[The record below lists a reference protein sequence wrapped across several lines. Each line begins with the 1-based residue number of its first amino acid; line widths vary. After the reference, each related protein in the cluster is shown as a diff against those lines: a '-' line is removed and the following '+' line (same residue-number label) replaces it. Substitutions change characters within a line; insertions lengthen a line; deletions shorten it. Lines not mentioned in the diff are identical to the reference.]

1 MNPPTGGGHLG
12 PSPVSLL
19 PDMGPH
25 TYTPAEGQARQE
37 IDALLAEA
45 GWVIQDRAAMNLY
58 EGSGQAVR
66 EFALKDGHGRVDYLL
81 FVDQTPVGTIEA
93 KPAGTTLTEVEF
105 QSLKY
110 ITGLPDDLYES
121 FERLPFAYEST
132 GKETRFT
139 NGLDPEPRS
148 RRVFSFHRPE
158 TLRGWATAASP
169 HEAASPLERLQQ
181 MPPLVTDNLW
191 RNQETAIR
199 NLEASLKDGRRRA
212 LIQMATGSGKTFT
225 AANAS
230 YRLIRHGGFRRILF
244 LVDRANLGRQTFKE
258 FGQFA
263 TPDDGRKFTELYNV
277 QHLTHNKIDPVSRVT
292 IGTIQRIYS
301 ILRGEAELPEEDDEK
316 GGESVEPSRPVEVSY
331 NPAVPPETFDL
342 IIVDECHRSIYGVWR
357 QVLEYFDAT
366 IVGLTATPSKQTY
379 GFFDGNLVMEYGREQ
394 AVADGVNVDFDVYRI
409 RTDITERGSTI
420 EADSFVYQ
428 RDRETRQMR
437 WEKLD
442 EDIEYEAKD
451 LDRKVVSE
459 DQIRTVVKAFRDG
472 LPVMFPGRTQVPK
485 TLIFAKDDSH
495 ADDVVQI
502 VREEFGKGNE
512 FAVKITYR
520 ADRPEELLANFR
532 NSFDPRIVVSVDMIA
547 TGTDIKPIE
556 IVMFMRSVKSRIY
569 FEQMIGRGARVIN
582 RTDLETVTPDAVA
595 KTHFVIVD
603 AVGVTQTNLID
614 SRPLERQ
621 PTTPLVKLFQ
631 NVSAGMATVEDVSS
645 LAGRLARLDRQITR
659 DDRERLEGV
668 LGQSLPSLT
677 SELVDATDPDRHL
690 VRAAALAGDD
700 QPTDGHI
707 AQARREML
715 KEAVKPIAANPEFRR
730 LWQDLKRSY
739 EQTIDE
745 VSRDTVIEAGP
756 VVGDPAWAKTYTEGF
771 RAFLEEHRD
780 EIDAL
785 RFFYSVPWKDRPSFA
800 VIRELA
806 AAIKHTP
813 QAWTPEGLWKAYQ
826 ALDQSK
832 VHGSGKRMLTDLVSL
847 IRFALGLTDELVP
860 YSEVVEERFE
870 AWLAQQEQAGR
881 VFGDEQRRWLD
892 MIKNHLVT
900 SLGITTEDFDFT
912 PFSQEGG
919 LGKAVQVFGP
929 GLGDLLDE
937 LNRELVA

>member
-1 MNPPTGGGHLG
+1 MGGI
-12 PSPVSLL
+12 
-19 PDMGPH
+19 D
-25 TYTPAEGQARQE
+25 YTPAEGRARQE
-37 IDALLAEA
+37 IDVMLESA
-45 GWVIQDRAAMNLY
+45 GWVVQSRSNLNIVDY
-58 EGSGQAVR
+58 QGVAVR
-66 EFALKDGHGRVDYLL
+66 EFTLKEGHGRVDYLL
-81 FVDQTPVGTIEA
+81 FIDQTAVGTIEA
-93 KPAGTTLTEVEF
+93 KPAGTTLTEVEL

-110 ITGLPDDLYES
+110 ITGLPEEMDS
-121 FERLPFAYEST
+121 VFERLPLAYEST
-132 GKETRFT
+132 GRETRFT
-139 NGLDPEPRS
+139 NGFDPDPRS

-158 TLRGWATAASP
+158 TVVGWLTEHRSDQEPTSLA
-169 HEAASPLERLQQ
+169 RLQS
-181 MPPLVTDNLW
+181 MPPLITDNLW
-191 RNQETAIR
+191 RNQSTAIR
-199 NLEASLKDGRRRA
+199 NLEESLGQGRRRA

-230 YRLIRHGGFRRILF
+230 YRLIKYGGFRRILF

-258 FGQFA
+258 FGQFS

-292 IGTIQRIYS
+292 IGTIQRVYS
-301 ILRGEAELPEEDDEK
+301 ILRGEAELAEEDDEK

-342 IIVDECHRSIYGVWR
+342 VIVDECHRSIYGVWR

-420 EADSFVYQ
+420 DADSFVYR
-428 RDRETRQMR
+428 RDRETREMR

-451 LDRKVVSE
+451 LDKVVVSR
-459 DQIRTVVKAFRDG
+459 DQIRTVVRAFRDG
-472 LPVMFPGRTQVPK
+472 LPAMFPGRTRVPK

-495 ADDVVQI
+495 ADDIVQV

-547 TGTDIKPIE
+547 TGTDVKPIE

-582 RTDLETVTPDAVA
+582 RTDLESVTPDAGA

-603 AVGVTQTNLID
+603 AVGVTETNLID
-614 SRPLERQ
+614 SRPLERR
-621 PTTPLVKLFQ
+621 PGTPLRKLLQ
-631 NVSAGMATVEDVSS
+631 NVAAGMATVEDASS
-645 LAGRLARLDRQITR
+645 LAGRLARLSRQITKE
-659 DDRERLEGV
+659 DRERLEGV

-677 SELVDATDPDRHL
+677 SALVEATDPDRHL
-690 VRAAALAGDD
+690 VVAAALAGDGE
-700 QPTDGHI
+700 PTEQDI
-707 AQARREML
+707 ARARREL
-715 KEAVKPIAANPEFRR
+715 VLGAVKPIAANPEFRT
-730 LWQDLKRSY
+730 LWEDLKRSY
-739 EQTIDE
+739 EQTLDE
-745 VSRDTVIEAGP
+745 VSIDTLIGAGP
-756 VVGDPAWAKTYTEGF
+756 VTATPEWAKTYTDGF
-771 RAFLEEHRD
+771 RAYLEEHRN

-800 VIRELA
+800 AIRELA
-806 AAIKHTP
+806 LAIERTP
-813 QAWTPEGLWKAYQ
+813 QTWTPEGLWKAYQ
-826 ALDQSK
+826 TLDGSR

-847 IRFALGLTDELVP
+847 VRYTLGLTDELVP
-860 YSEVVEERFE
+860 YAEGVDERFR
-870 AWLAQQEQAGR
+870 AWLLQQEQAGR
-881 VFGDEQRRWLD
+881 VFTDEQRRWLD

-900 SLGITTEDFDFT
+900 SLGITTDDFDFT